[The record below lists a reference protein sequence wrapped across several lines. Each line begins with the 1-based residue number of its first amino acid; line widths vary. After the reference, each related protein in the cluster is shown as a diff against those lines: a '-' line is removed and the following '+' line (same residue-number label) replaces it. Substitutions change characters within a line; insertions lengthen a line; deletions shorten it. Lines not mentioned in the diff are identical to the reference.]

1 MSISSMAL
9 SITGIDDRRYW
20 NFIPN
25 DESRCF
31 HLLLIKTLFGNFV
44 YACVEVNFLYVIML
58 RCWKCVQEIAILF

>member
-31 HLLLIKTLFGNFV
+31 HLL
-44 YACVEVNFLYVIML
+44 VNLTCQFLVIMFHCL
-58 RCWKCVQEIAILF
+58 CMWLLICIYYLAL